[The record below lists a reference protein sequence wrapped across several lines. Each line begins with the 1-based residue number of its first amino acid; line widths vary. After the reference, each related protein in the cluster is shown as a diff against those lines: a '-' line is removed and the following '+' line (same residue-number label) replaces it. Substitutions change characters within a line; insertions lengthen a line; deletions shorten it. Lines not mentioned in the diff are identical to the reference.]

1 MTCHLEHEPWQYSRH
16 HITLRLCEFY
26 SASLAEEALLA
37 ALLQSLFNSSIIIEM
52 ETAQRLWKLLG
63 NQAHFTVRL
72 MNPTALWEMEYA
84 INLTNVGNECF
95 YAFIDGDQKTAFAG
109 MKGF

>member
-1 MTCHLEHEPWQYSRH
+1 MESEPWQYSGH
-16 HITLRLCEFY
+16 HITPRLCEFY
-26 SASLAEEALLA
+26 SASLAEEAPLA
-37 ALLQSLFNSSIIIEM
+37 APLQSLFNSSIIIEM

-63 NQAHFTVRL
+63 SRVHFTERL
-72 MNPTALWEMEYA
+72 MNPAALWEMEYA

>member
-1 MTCHLEHEPWQYSRH
+1 MTCHLEHEPSQYSTH
-16 HITLRLCEFY
+16 HIPLRLDEYY

-63 NQAHFTVRL
+63 NRAHFTERL